1 MQIVQETLAEELR
14 RALIQG
20 GRDLEY
26 LLFIDSKRRTAEW
39 TMRLRNLVAV
49 IERARETGFAD
60 DEIRVAV
67 SVGLFPE
74 LFGARID

>member
-1 MQIVQETLAEELR
+1 MQIVEETLGEELQR
-14 RALIQG
+14 GLIQG

-49 IERARETGFAD
+49 IERARETGFT
-60 DEIRVAV
+60 DEEVRATVAM
-67 SVGLFPE
+67 GLFPE
-74 LFGARID
+74 LFGAQFD